1 MDEVRV
7 KLTVYFESP
16 FYVGVV
22 ERRFN
27 KTFEIC
33 KTTFGKEP
41 TDNEIYEFYNINYP
55 KLKFYRAY
63 NFESNIKKITN
74 PKRIKRMISKE
85 MNKRSISTKS
95 QELLKKQYESRK
107 ANVKKNMK
115 LEARQRQK
123 ELFSMKQRKKKEK
136 HRGK

>member
-41 TDNEIYEFYNINYP
+41 TDNEIYEFYNNYYP
-55 KLKFYRAY
+55 KLKFYHVQ
-63 NFESNIKKITN
+63 NFESNIKLVTN

-85 MNKRSISTKS
+85 MNKRGISTKS

-107 ANVKKNMK
+107 TNVKKNMK
-115 LEARQRQK
+115 LEARQKQK

>member
-22 ERRFN
+22 ERCFN

-41 TDNEIYEFYNINYP
+41 TDNEVYEFYNTYYSR
-55 KLKFYRAY
+55 LKFYRVD
-63 NFESNIKKITN
+63 NFKSNVKTSVN
-74 PKRIKRMISKE
+74 PKRIKRIVAKE
-85 MNKRSISTKS
+85 MKKKSISTKS
-95 QELLKKQYESRK
+95 QELLKKQYELRK
-107 ANVKKNMK
+107 TNVKKNMK

>member
-41 TDNEIYEFYNINYP
+41 TDNGIYEFYNFHYS
-55 KLKFYRAY
+55 KLKFYQAQ
-63 NFESNIKKITN
+63 NFESNIKQVTN

-85 MNKRSISTKS
+85 MNKRGISTKS

-107 ANVKKNMK
+107 TNVKKNMK
-115 LEARQRQK
+115 LEARQKQK

-136 HRGK
+136 NRGK